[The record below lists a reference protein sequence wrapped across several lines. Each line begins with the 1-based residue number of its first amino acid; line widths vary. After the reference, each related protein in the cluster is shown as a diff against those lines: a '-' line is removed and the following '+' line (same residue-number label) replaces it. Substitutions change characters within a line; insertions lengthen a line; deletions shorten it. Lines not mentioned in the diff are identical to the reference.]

1 MTWVVATAS
10 GTLFEGAA
18 GPSWWQTAG
27 GLAAVF
33 GLLILC
39 LRLLA
44 RFNRRHAPGQATLL
58 TVWHLGP
65 RREIQVLR
73 LGADVHYVY
82 RHDGA
87 MVLLNRESFAEYERN
102 RAAQTTVGDGSGP
115 GRSLRD
121 RLFQAALPGL
131 GTARGSTLPR

>member
-1 MTWVVATAS
+1 MTWITAAAAMP
-10 GTLFEGAA
+10 LLEGGG

-87 MVLLNRESFAEYERN
+87 MVLLNHESFAEYERN
-102 RAAQTTVGDGSGP
+102 RAAQPAGGGTPAG

-121 RLFQAALPGL
+121 RFFQATLPGPRTAGSSALP
-131 GTARGSTLPR
+131 R